1 MNRLVLELTDAEITI
16 LSRVIKNELRTLQG
30 NGTLSDEED
39 DALVTLN
46 DAMEHAIRELKR

>member
-30 NGTLSDEED
+30 NGTLSDEDD

-46 DAMEHAIRELKR
+46 GAMEHAIRELKR